1 MPNTYFDAV
10 KITAG
15 KFTPVS
21 GTAMDMGCT
30 GSLSGSTEMK
40 RVVKKCEGND
50 VKEVNRPLFMTLEFS
65 GHLYTDVYRQ
75 LFGFKADEVLTTE
88 YAYGI
93 NSRNA
98 AGSFSWEEENLEG
111 TEKRTTT
118 YPNAVVTTGFL
129 FSNENGQEEVAEV
142 SLSIK
147 AMPDEN
153 GDIRTEEISAIV

>member
-1 MPNTYFDAV
+1 MPNTYFDSV

-21 GTAMDMGCT
+21 GTAMDLGCT
-30 GSLSGSTEMK
+30 GSLSGDTEMK
-40 RVVKKCEGND
+40 TIRKKCEGVD
-50 VKEVNRPLFMTLEFS
+50 VKEVSKPAAMLLEFS
-65 GHLYTDVYRQ
+65 GHLFIEAYRA

-88 YAYGI
+88 FAYGV

-98 AGSFSWEEENLEG
+98 TGAFSFEEENLEG

-118 YPNAVVTTGFL
+118 YPNATVTTGFV
-129 FSNENGQEEVAEV
+129 FSIENGQEEVAEV

-147 AMPDEN
+147 AMPDEDGN
-153 GDIRTEEISAIV
+153 IRKETIAAIV

>member
-1 MPNTYFDAV
+1 MSNTYFDAV

-21 GTAMDMGCT
+21 GTAMDLGCT
-30 GSLSGSTEMK
+30 GSLSGTTEMK
-40 RVVKKCEGND
+40 TTKKKCEGVD
-50 VKEVNRPLFMTLEFS
+50 VKEVSKPLFMLLEFN
-65 GHLYTDVYRQ
+65 GHLLVEAYRA

-88 YAYGI
+88 FAYGV

-111 TEKRTTT
+111 TKKRTTT
-118 YPNAVVTTGFL
+118 YANAVVTTGFV
-129 FSNENGQEEVAEV
+129 FSIENGQEEVAEV

-147 AMPDEN
+147 AMPDEDGN
-153 GDIRTEEISAIV
+153 IRKDTITAIV